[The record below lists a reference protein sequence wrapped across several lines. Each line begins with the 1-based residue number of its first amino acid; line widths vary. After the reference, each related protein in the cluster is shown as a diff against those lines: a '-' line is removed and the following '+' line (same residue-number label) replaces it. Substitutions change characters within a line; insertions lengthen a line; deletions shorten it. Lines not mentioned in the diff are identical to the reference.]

1 MTPPPTTIQL
11 ERNRSDLSPDLTDGK
26 RTPAGAESMETAEL
40 KEFYPLAD
48 CQLDTVEDYL
58 HPATGS
64 ISQETGSSGTSAMR
78 SLPDQNTGSRDIQET
93 GSLESPLADKLEA
106 AIVASSAERAQV
118 HAAIYPNSGSI
129 SPFIITGNKSG
140 EQLPVLNL
148 DAMDES
154 GRLERG
160 DHETTITT
168 DVAGA
173 ELTTRTGHE
182 YSQIPRTHV
191 ETSVNIQ
198 KKPLESMSVLSRL
211 TRQQNRKK
219 TMDMKT
225 WRPTCE

>member
-1 MTPPPTTIQL
+1 MHPFPVLGVEAESTDELVTPPPTTIQL

-48 CQLDTVEDYL
+48 CQLDMAEDYL

-64 ISQETGSSGTSAMR
+64 VSQETGSSGTPVMGN
-78 SLPDQNTGSRDIQET
+78 LPDQNTGNRDIQET
-93 GSLESPLADKLEA
+93 GSLESPPADKSEA
-106 AIVASSAERAQV
+106 AIVASSAERAPV

-148 DAMDES
+148 DAMEES

-160 DHETTITT
+160 DYETTVTT

-173 ELTTRTGHE
+173 ELTTRTGHQ
-182 YSQIPRTHV
+182 YSQIPETHV
-191 ETSVNIQ
+191 ENDIEELGCLLYTS
-198 KKPLESMSVLSRL
+198 PSPR
-211 TRQQNRKK
+211 
-219 TMDMKT
+219 D
-225 WRPTCE
+225 